1 MFQFLTKDHAI
12 LEAGCN
18 IYYRICDP
26 IKYTG
31 SVCDPE
37 FQGFKK
43 ISAAISLKHMESLD
57 VRREFQANERLPC
70 EEQIQKELNVITT
83 PWGVEISSVEMYV
96 TSLVLSS

>member
-1 MFQFLTKDHAI
+1 M
-12 LEAGCN
+12 EAGFN

-43 ISAAISLKHMESLD
+43 VSAAISIKHMESLD
-57 VRREFQANERLPC
+57 MRRDIQANEKHPC
-70 EEQIQKELNVITT
+70 KEQIQRELNVITS
-83 PWGVEISSVEMYV
+83 PWGVEISSVEM
-96 TSLVLSS
+96 